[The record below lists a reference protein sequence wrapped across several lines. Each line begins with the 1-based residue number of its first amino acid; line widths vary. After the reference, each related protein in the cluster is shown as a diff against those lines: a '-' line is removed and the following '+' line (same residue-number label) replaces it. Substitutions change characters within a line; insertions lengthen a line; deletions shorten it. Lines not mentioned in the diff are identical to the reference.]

1 MKKKTT
7 HAEHGGTTKSNLHRI
22 IEKRTR
28 LNLDIRK
35 RPRLCKLTNEISLG
49 VYLEKSYF
57 FMAILSAS

>member
-35 RPRLCKLTNEISLG
+35 RPRLCKLTNEIS
-49 VYLEKSYF
+49 
-57 FMAILSAS
+57 I